1 MSWNRWSRP
10 FLGGLGRDRDRLF
23 GKERRQHITR
33 APALGE
39 QAFAIIGGVAGRQA
53 LRFRLALSRGVRI
66 EKHTR
71 SRGDSHRM
79 VTP

>member
-53 LRFRLALSRGVRI
+53 QHKRPLGSKILHVQEGL
-66 EKHTR
+66 E
-71 SRGDSHRM
+71 
-79 VTP
+79 TPAITKCNKCQ